1 MEHFNALEVRT
12 RCVEWIRKWFAQNG
26 PDCNAVLGISGG
38 KDSTIAAA
46 LCVEALGKDRVIGVL
61 MPNGNQKD
69 IDDAFAVC
77 AALGIQYIIA
87 PIGGA
92 YNSIEIA
99 ANKIH
104 RRTEDFTFCMG
115 ALTPTEQARINL
127 APRLRMATLYYVSQS
142 LNGRVCNTS
151 NASEIYVGYSTRYG
165 DGAGDFA
172 PLAGLLSDEV
182 MAIGDTYECL
192 PHGLV
197 HKAPADGLTGKTD
210 EDILG
215 FTYAELNHYLRTG
228 ECDSGTAAKI
238 DALHQKNLFKQRP
251 MPAFY
256 YWCLP
261 VDMGIHNLLCAAANC
276 TMKNRRCADCPIEVT
291 CKANSNYLID
301 QLASGLQTMQEAL
314 RGSDDKVRH
323 AEYEK
328 RLLIDKVFNI
338 TRQRD
343 AAIADLKYAET
354 CTAAMESLLTAYIY
368 PDCSVGLYYSLVNA
382 LENITLW
389 QHKDIW
395 WGDRDQLL
403 HDPNNEKGTNTN
415 DQA

>member
-12 RCVEWIRKWFAQNG
+12 RCVEWLRKWFAQNG

-77 AALGIQYIIA
+77 AALRIQYIIA

-104 RRTEDFTFCMG
+104 RRTEDFTFYMG

-228 ECDSGTAAKI
+228 ECGSDTAAKI
-238 DALHQKNLFKQRP
+238 DALHQKNLFKQLP

-256 YWCLP
+256 Y
-261 VDMGIHNLLCAAANC
+261 
-276 TMKNRRCADCPIEVT
+276 
-291 CKANSNYLID
+291 
-301 QLASGLQTMQEAL
+301 
-314 RGSDDKVRH
+314 
-323 AEYEK
+323 
-328 RLLIDKVFNI
+328 
-338 TRQRD
+338 
-343 AAIADLKYAET
+343 
-354 CTAAMESLLTAYIY
+354 
-368 PDCSVGLYYSLVNA
+368 
-382 LENITLW
+382 
-389 QHKDIW
+389 
-395 WGDRDQLL
+395 
-403 HDPNNEKGTNTN
+403 
-415 DQA
+415 